1 MIVTVEM
8 AQSLMILDLGV
19 KESFIRTVSKDLP
32 NCKMESIENLF
43 SRDYD
48 LTSFSAAAL
57 FYTPGLPCT
66 LSICDSHA
74 CTLVLELCMVMKII
88 QPRASMSNE
97 RHVLGLP
104 RTCLS
109 RINPLLAVIS
119 LLFWPSSVVGLFP
132 C

>member
-1 MIVTVEM
+1 M
-8 AQSLMILDLGV
+8 Q
-19 KESFIRTVSKDLP
+19 
-32 NCKMESIENLF
+32 ESIENLF

-74 CTLVLELCMVMKII
+74 CTLVLELCMVMTII
-88 QPRASMSNE
+88 QPQASMCNE

-104 RTCLS
+104 IVHACLS
-109 RINPLLAVIS
+109 RFNPLLAVIS
-119 LLFWPSSVVGLFP
+119 LLFWPSSVG
-132 C
+132 